1 MPQQERIRCPFCAR
15 SRILRSSKYEGGVY
29 RLGQLTTPPSDFP
42 ILEIREIQPGPGR
55 GHKGEGGGFP
65 LVSTQSIVELLNNPE
80 REFISQDVLN
90 RFKAI
95 VKDYI
100 AAGVIDREELL

>member
-15 SRILRSSKYEGGVY
+15 SKALRSKKYEGGVY
-29 RLGQLTTPPSDFP
+29 RLGPLSTPPSEFP

-65 LVSTQSIVELLNNPE
+65 LVATYSLVEMLNNPQYE
-80 REFISQDVLN
+80 PHAQDILE

-100 AAGVIDREELL
+100 ATGVIDREELL

>member
-15 SRILRSSKYEGGVY
+15 SRSLKNKNYPDGVY

-42 ILEIREIQPGPGR
+42 LLEIREIIPGPGR

-65 LVSTQSIVELLNNPE
+65 IVATYSIVELLNNPE
-80 REFISQDVLN
+80 RAFIAQDILE
-90 RFKAI
+90 RFKAT

-100 AAGVIDREELL
+100 AAGVLDREELF